1 MRARFSAAALLASSF
16 LALAAPGLAM
26 AAPADGAAPA
36 SLPTAS
42 ADAPP
47 PAPPPVPMGKLPDA
61 VIPAA
66 YRLDLTVDPAQPR
79 FSGHVEIDAM
89 VKQAS
94 RFVYLHGRDLAMRKA
109 TATIAGRTISGTWA
123 QVDPTGVALLTFPKA
138 LPAGPVTFAF
148 DYDAAFQDGPAGLFR
163 VKVGDDWYGW
173 SQFESIDARAAYP
186 GFDQPGYKQPFTV
199 TLRTPPGLTA
209 VSNTP
214 ETSAPR
220 EGGLAVHHFAQTLP
234 LPTYLLAVMVGPFA
248 AATGAVPPTPQR
260 DQPLPLRIVSTR
272 QNAGQLAF
280 ALANTQPIIT
290 HLEAYFGQS
299 FPYAKL
305 DQITSPVMPGA
316 MENAGADLYEDSIL
330 VLDDAATTAQKR
342 NFGMVVAHEL
352 SHQWFGDLVTPAW
365 WDDIW
370 LNESFANWMGF
381 RIGAEWRPDLNI
393 GSGALAEGFAA
404 MQTDSL
410 LAGRPIHQP
419 ITRNGQIDA
428 AFDTITYGK
437 GGHVVAMIAAYMGD
451 DKFREGVRRYMAAH
465 RYGNA
470 TSADFFRAMAE
481 VSGDPLLLPAMQGFT
496 DQQGVPLLTFT
507 VDRTTPGTISFSASQ
522 SRYARLGTT
531 APDTQWLV
539 PLCVRVGDQRTCH
552 LEMPDE
558 AASTAVTGVDPA
570 AAVFMP
576 NAGGTG
582 YYRFELPAAEWRRLI
597 DASASLPAGEAL
609 ALADSLRASFMAG
622 HAHASDLAHLARV
635 MSANPDS
642 YAADAA
648 LDGLESLDSWGLLD
662 VAADEAYRAF
672 VDRLYQPVL
681 AGYGFDPHA
690 GAYTAEDP
698 ERSQR
703 RTQLVA
709 RLVST
714 ARDRALRHTLL
725 VATKAWLAGNA
736 AALDP
741 AWYGNGF
748 EVWLGEARGD
758 TERLADAHILLDRAL
773 ASQDPLLRP
782 AALHMLGTSGS
793 PVVARWLLNDM
804 HDPRLR
810 LSERLRLVSGVA
822 AAHGT
827 QDFGYLWMRDHL
839 TELLQGG
846 GGIFFASRLPQVLSG
861 LCSEDWANAIARDFG
876 PALAGKPAQLEL
888 ERTVERVR
896 SCGVLNKQR
905 GDQASA
911 EIARLN

>member
-1 MRARFSAAALLASSF
+1 MRARFSAITLPAAALLASSTLALGAPG
-16 LALAAPGLAM
+16 LALAAPADS
-26 AAPADGAAPA
+26 AAAAIPA
-36 SLPTAS
+36 

-47 PAPPPVPMGKLPDA
+47 PAPMGKLADA

-79 FSGHVEIDAM
+79 FAGHVEIDAV

-94 RFVYLHGRDLAMRKA
+94 RFVYLHGRDLAMHKA
-109 TATIAGRTISGTWA
+109 TATIAGHVIPGAWA
-123 QVDPTGVALLTFPKA
+123 EVDPTGVALLTFPKA

-214 ETSAPR
+214 ETGVTS
-220 EGGLAVHHFAQTLP
+220 EGGLAVHHFAPTLP

-248 AATGAVPPTPQR
+248 TASGAVPPTPQR
-260 DQPLPLRIVSTR
+260 DAPLPLRIVSTKP
-272 QNAGQLAF
+272 NAGQLAF

-290 HLEAYFGQS
+290 DLETYFGQS

-305 DQITSPVMPGA
+305 DQITSPIMPGA

-342 NFGMVVAHEL
+342 NFGMIVAHEL

-370 LNESFANWMGF
+370 LNESFANWMGY
-381 RIGAEWRPDLNI
+381 RIGNEWRGDLNI

-410 LAGRPIHQP
+410 IAGRPIHQP

-451 DKFREGVRRYMAAH
+451 DKFREGVRRYIAAH

-470 TSADFFRAMAE
+470 TSAQFFAAMAD

-496 DQQGVPLLTFT
+496 DQQGVPLLTFE
-507 VDRTTPGTISFSASQ
+507 VDRSNKDAISFTTRQ
-522 SRYARLGTT
+522 SRYARLGTP

-539 PLCVRVGDQRTCH
+539 PLCVRVSDQRACH

-558 AASTAVTGVDPA
+558 TAATAITGVDA
-570 AAVFMP
+570 ASAVFMP

-582 YYRFELPAAEWRRLI
+582 YYRFELPPAEWRKLI
-597 DASASLPAGEAL
+597 DGSASLPAGEAL

-622 HAHASDLAHLARV
+622 HAHASDLARLARV

-648 LDGLESLDSWGLLD
+648 LDGLESLESWGLLD
-662 VAADEAYRAF
+662 APADEAYRAF
-672 VDRLYQPVL
+672 VDRLYQPML
-681 AGYGFDPHA
+681 AGYGFNPRV
-690 GAYTAEDP
+690 GAYTTEDP
-698 ERSQR
+698 EHSQR
-703 RTQLVA
+703 RAQLVG

-714 ARDRALRHTLL
+714 ARDRALRRTLL
-725 VATKAWLAGNA
+725 AATKAWLAGDA
-736 AALDP
+736 GALDP
-741 AWYGNGF
+741 AWYANGF
-748 EVWLGEARGD
+748 DVWLGEARNESD
-758 TERLADAHILLDRAL
+758 RLADAHTLLDRAL

-782 AALHMLGTSGS
+782 AALHTLAASGS
-793 PVVARWLLNDM
+793 QVVARWLLNDM

-810 LSERLRLVSGVA
+810 LSERLHLVSGVA
-822 AAHGT
+822 AARGT
-827 QDFGYLWMRDHL
+827 REFGYQWMRDHL

-861 LCSEDWANAIARDFG
+861 LCSETWADAITRDFG

-896 SCGVLNKQR
+896 SCGVLKSQR

-911 EIARLN
+911 EIAHLN